1 MWVAGCQAAAPGTGM
16 RRGHTSHTSEKTRTA
31 KSLRRASAR
40 STHHHP
46 PPQATRGQHQAQ
58 RQQLS
63 WLKNRKQI
71 VGDMNGRYREATPSA
86 WRAQDSPRRAETVN
100 IPRTPG
106 SPTSNSIAA
115 LESSSPAETRPPQNA
130 SVWASFSLGKAPF
143 TSSTVGYSSH
153 NATMASQSLD
163 DSDITVS
170 DVIWGGRHA
179 HHTHNRRPSES

>member
-1 MWVAGCQAAAPGTGM
+1 MVKLA
-16 RRGHTSHTSEKTRTA
+16 RT
-31 KSLRRASAR
+31 KRF
-40 STHHHP
+40 STKCFIS
-46 PPQATRGQHQAQ
+46 
-58 RQQLS
+58 S
-63 WLKNRKQI
+63 W
-71 VGDMNGRYREATPSA
+71 DP
-86 WRAQDSPRRAETVN
+86 
-100 IPRTPG
+100 
-106 SPTSNSIAA
+106 
-115 LESSSPAETRPPQNA
+115 SSPAETRPPQNA